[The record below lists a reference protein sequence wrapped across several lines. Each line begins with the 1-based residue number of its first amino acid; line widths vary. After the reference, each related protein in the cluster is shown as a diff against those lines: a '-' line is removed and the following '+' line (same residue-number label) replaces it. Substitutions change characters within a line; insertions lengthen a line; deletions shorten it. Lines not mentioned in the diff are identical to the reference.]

1 MGVVDAIIEIF
12 FFFHKNGRSYFAMGF
27 DFGMSFNVV
36 TSFDFTMA
44 GFDYGLIYG
53 SLISLE
59 RDRFK
64 LRRRGRKRETYC
76 YQ

>member
-1 MGVVDAIIEIF
+1 
-12 FFFHKNGRSYFAMGF
+12 MGF

-36 TSFDFTMA
+36 MSFDFSMA
-44 GFDYGLIYG
+44 GFDYGLNYG